1 MPDPIEAAML
11 EHGERLVV
19 GANHPIVLSGNDAV
33 YVRVGA
39 LDLFVQLVT
48 ATTVGKR
55 RLVAT
60 AEPGA
65 FIWRGPVL
73 DDRPGWRVLGVGRP
87 GTELLRLES
96 STVQS
101 LVDERT
107 LAERFEAFVA
117 SARPVG
123 DGHGSSRTTPSGAG
137 DRPAGDRLSDAQ
149 ASFTDLVVRALDDA
163 LDVDVADAEVLSL
176 EPQRARRRLDRALTD
191 LVDVVDRSTAS
202 GTAPDDGQA
211 QLDLALARVLGEL
224 GEVVGVEKFVFLDDD
239 GFALAGTVYTKNA
252 LPFALRIGFEER
264 HFYAAAEKG
273 EQCAKNENH
282 K

>member
-33 YVRVGA
+33 YVRGGA

-87 GTELLRLES
+87 GTELLRLMVHAVYSEGDILSNSQAIHEFSNCSGGFIDGRYTAGES
-96 STVQS
+96 Q
-101 LVDERT
+101 
-107 LAERFEAFVA
+107 FN
-117 SARPVG
+117 
-123 DGHGSSRTTPSGAG
+123 
-137 DRPAGDRLSDAQ
+137 RL
-149 ASFTDLVVRALDDA
+149 
-163 LDVDVADAEVLSL
+163 
-176 EPQRARRRLDRALTD
+176 
-191 LVDVVDRSTAS
+191 
-202 GTAPDDGQA
+202 
-211 QLDLALARVLGEL
+211 
-224 GEVVGVEKFVFLDDD
+224 
-239 GFALAGTVYTKNA
+239 
-252 LPFALRIGFEER
+252 
-264 HFYAAAEKG
+264 
-273 EQCAKNENH
+273 
-282 K
+282 